1 MATFTLVVV
10 GVWFCEVLLQ
20 CERYECQLG
29 IWIERDIYEITHTCL
44 KIKLNC
50 IMTKL
55 AIVGLYSVF
64 ERVSDYLKSE

>member
-10 GVWFCEVLLQ
+10 GVWFCEVLLR

-55 AIVGLYSVF
+55 AISRPIQCVRTCVRL
-64 ERVSDYLKSE
+64 SEV